1 MKRLSFRSICHN
13 LNFQKVAK
21 VSAFKKLSAVSQCVV
36 RNSTHGIPTPKHAA
50 TPWYRYTALRPPSL
64 KSWTFVVR
72 SFSLQ
77 ICHQILSPPWTNITC
92 PASTVTH
99 QSRTEN
105 YFSQIGRSNHR
116 QRRMAPKTMLTRE
129 SIASYFGDH
138 LQCGISFCTN
148 SVTYRKL
155 NHIKFPHKM
164 FDIFL

>member
-1 MKRLSFRSICHN
+1 MKRLCFRSICHN
-13 LNFQKVAK
+13 LNFQKLQKFQHSKSCLRYPSVLWET
-21 VSAFKKLSAVSQCVV
+21 VRTGSQPL
-36 RNSTHGIPTPKHAA
+36 NM
-50 TPWYRYTALRPPSL
+50 RPPRDIVTPPCVRRHWNPGIL
-64 KSWTFVVR
+64 LWDHFLYRFVIKFCR
-72 SFSLQ
+72 HPEL
-77 ICHQILSPPWTNITC
+77 T
-92 PASTVTH
+92 STVTH